1 MNGIEEL
8 TNEEKQYL
16 AFCLAIASEQ
26 LKDFDTN
33 IMIDAI
39 IRKLGLVSQLNL
51 VSALKK
57 LVEKPFIS

>member
-8 TNEEKQYL
+8 TNEEKLYL
-16 AFCLAIASEQ
+16 AFCLAIAAEQ
-26 LKDFDTN
+26 LKDCDTD

-39 IRKLGLVSQLNL
+39 IRKLGLVSQWNL
-51 VSALKK
+51 ALALKK